1 MTTGW
6 VWHERFGWHDT
17 GTAAG
22 FLKGEFIQPL
32 QHVESPE
39 SKARFASLVE
49 VSGNAKALKR
59 IEITKASD
67 EDILRIHTSEHLDRM
82 KALSADIR
90 GGDMGDGVSPFGF
103 AGVDL
108 ACLAAGGTISALRA
122 VVQGEV
128 ANAYALV
135 RPPGHHAR
143 PEKGMGFCMFA
154 NVAVAIAHARAK
166 LGIERV
172 AVVDWDVHHGNG
184 TEACFEAD
192 PDILTISLHQDGNFP
207 PDTGKVADRGV
218 GAGKGAAINIPLPAG
233 SGEGEAAIQ
242 VRPGE
247 VGSEERAGVEVAR
260 RIGVLPRLVVAQ
272 PEHEPRPEPLRVEGH
287 GLFHVSDAL
296 LEAHRIGRGDC
307 PASQEQVV
315 RPHVVRR
322 AILQCLFVGLPQR
335 HAQRPDTDRGRKSF
349 AAEFGDWLRQIG
361 KPVCDCFDGVDERAH
376 AFRFAKLDQ
385 RPIHGSNGAFPPAG
399 V

>member
-49 VSGNAKALKR
+49 VSGIAKALKR

-122 VVQGEV
+122 VVEGEV

-154 NVAVAIAHARAK
+154 NVAVAIAHARAR

-207 PDTGKVADRGV
+207 PDTGKVGDRGV
-218 GAGKGAAINIPLPAG
+218 GAGKGSAINIPLPAG
-233 SGEGEAAIQ
+233 SGEGAYLDAFDRVVLPAIARFKPDVIMVASGFDSSNADPLGRMMLVSGSYRQMTRRLMDLAASICGGRL
-242 VRPGE
+242 VISHEGGYSPFYVPFCGLAVVE
-247 VGSEERAGVEVAR
+247 TLSGVET
-260 RIGVLPRLVVAQ
+260 GVEDPYQAFWKDLPGQELQPHQKALVDAVVGAC
-272 PEHEPRPEPLRVEGH
+272 
-287 GLFHVSDAL
+287 GL
-296 LEAHRIGRGDC
+296 
-307 PASQEQVV
+307 
-315 RPHVVRR
+315 
-322 AILQCLFVGLPQR
+322 
-335 HAQRPDTDRGRKSF
+335 
-349 AAEFGDWLRQIG
+349 
-361 KPVCDCFDGVDERAH
+361 
-376 AFRFAKLDQ
+376 
-385 RPIHGSNGAFPPAG
+385 
-399 V
+399 